1 MIIEYFLQIFTQ
13 ILDPTRPVK
22 KLGLTL
28 GHLKSADII
37 TTQLDLFENQK
48 TTERAKRNQSLEQAT
63 LKIKQKYGKN
73 AILRGTSYLEG
84 STMRERN
91 QQIGGHRA

>member
-1 MIIEYFLQIFTQ
+1 MQLLAQ

-22 KLGLTL
+22 KLNLTL
-28 GHLKSADII
+28 GHLKATDLI

-48 TTERAKRNQSLEQAT
+48 ITERTSRNQNLEQAT